1 MNATITVAEMLVLP
15 EVMPILGATK
25 EDWVKLELGQTA
37 IIAVLLQMWLRP
49 VKSVSTSVW
58 EEVNFIIGV
67 IKKQPFGDFGKLR
80 MSCRTKNILTC
91 VRESILTL
99 SFTTGKRRV
108 LFSYSTRNALHFSGF
123 L

>member
-1 MNATITVAEMLVLP
+1 MNATIIIAEMLVLP

-37 IIAVLLQMWLRP
+37 IIAVLLQMWLHP

-67 IKKQPFGDFGKLR
+67 IKKQLYGDFGKLTL
-80 MSCRTKNILTC
+80 TKALWESKLMRNMGILLANEWSKC
-91 VRESILTL
+91 
-99 SFTTGKRRV
+99 
-108 LFSYSTRNALHFSGF
+108 H
-123 L
+123 

>member
-37 IIAVLLQMWLRP
+37 IIAVLLRMWLHP
-49 VKSVSTSVW
+49 VKSVSISVW

-80 MSCRTKNILTC
+80 MSCRAKNILTC
-91 VRESILTL
+91 VRESMLT
-99 SFTTGKRRV
+99 
-108 LFSYSTRNALHFSGF
+108 
-123 L
+123 